1 MSIVLKF
8 PRNPRIKQAT
18 KIVSTAYTADSAI
31 AYDVD
36 GTNAGFTTAVTT
48 TIQIA
53 GILQQAVASTDS
65 DYASATM
72 KRFLVDEDGE
82 WLVTV
87 QEGTANADDV
97 GGYFDF
103 SSTTGTGIDVGTSTT
118 DAFFCTKFVSTAAL
132 IGCFSSWQSR
142 YAPAAD

>member
-1 MSIVLKF
+1 MAITLKF

-18 KIVSTAYTADSAI
+18 KIVSTAYSADTAI

-36 GTNAGFTTAVTT
+36 LTNAGFTTATTT

-53 GILQQAVASTDS
+53 GILQQTVASTDS
-65 DYASATM
+65 DYADASM

-82 WLVTV
+82 WLVTAAT
-87 QEGTANADDV
+87 TAAAADDV
-97 GGYFDF
+97 GGYVDF
-103 SSTTGTGIDVGTSTT
+103 ASSAGTSVDPGTSTT
-118 DAFFCTKFVSTAAL
+118 DTFFITRFVSTVLL

-142 YAPAAD
+142 YSPAAD